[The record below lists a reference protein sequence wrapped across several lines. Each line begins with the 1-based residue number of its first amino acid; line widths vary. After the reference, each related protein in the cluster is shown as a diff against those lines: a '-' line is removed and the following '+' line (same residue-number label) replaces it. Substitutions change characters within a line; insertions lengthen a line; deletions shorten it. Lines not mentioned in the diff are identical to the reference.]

1 MNISITQV
9 VSNLDSVD
17 SSTALCLP
25 RLGGG
30 AKAFLLVAAGAN
42 ADAELKAPLTRIQ
55 DDNFMVRVVLK
66 MYVLID
72 MIRSCL
78 LD

>member
-1 MNISITQV
+1 MNRAT
-9 VSNLDSVD
+9 
-17 SSTALCLP
+17 
-25 RLGGG
+25 RLGG
-30 AKAFLLVAAGAN
+30 AKAFLLLVLAGAN

-66 MYVLID
+66 MYVID
-72 MIRSCL
+72 VIRSCF

>member
-17 SSTALCLP
+17 SSSALCLP
-25 RLGGG
+25 RLGG
-30 AKAFLLVAAGAN
+30 AKAFLLLVLAGAN

-66 MYVLID
+66 MYVID

>member
-25 RLGGG
+25 RLGG
-30 AKAFLLVAAGAN
+30 AKAFLLLMVLAGAN

-66 MYVLID
+66 MYVID

>member
-1 MNISITQV
+1 MNRAT
-9 VSNLDSVD
+9 
-17 SSTALCLP
+17 
-25 RLGGG
+25 RLGG
-30 AKAFLLVAAGAN
+30 AKAFLLLVLAGAN

-66 MYVLID
+66 MYVID
-72 MIRSCL
+72 MIRSCF

>member
-1 MNISITQV
+1 MNRAT
-9 VSNLDSVD
+9 
-17 SSTALCLP
+17 
-25 RLGGG
+25 RLGG
-30 AKAFLLVAAGAN
+30 AKAFLLLVLAGAN

-66 MYVLID
+66 MYVID

>member
-25 RLGGG
+25 RLGG
-30 AKAFLLVAAGAN
+30 AKAFLLLVLAGAN

-66 MYVLID
+66 MYVID

>member
-1 MNISITQV
+1 MV
-9 VSNLDSVD
+9 L
-17 SSTALCLP
+17 
-25 RLGGG
+25 
-30 AKAFLLVAAGAN
+30 AGAN

-66 MYVLID
+66 MYVID
-72 MIRSCL
+72 MIRSCF